1 MTKTASIVGMKCIEL
16 AELFET
22 ITVVGMIICYDI
34 GKVVRVVRAV
44 FDFMERRTI
53 VTFSSRCDVLIDVMV
68 ARIYFTA
75 TASLHLIKY

>member
-1 MTKTASIVGMKCIEL
+1 
-16 AELFET
+16 
-22 ITVVGMIICYDI
+22 MIICYDI

-75 TASLHLIKY
+75 TASLH